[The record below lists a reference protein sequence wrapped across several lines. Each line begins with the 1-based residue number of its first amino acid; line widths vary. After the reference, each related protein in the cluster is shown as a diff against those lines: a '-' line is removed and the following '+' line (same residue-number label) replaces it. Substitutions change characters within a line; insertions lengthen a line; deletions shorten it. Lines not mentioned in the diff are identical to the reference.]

1 MQLGPLHP
9 LPSQLHN
16 PFVFRWTP
24 RVPKF
29 NAIHWDQ
36 FLHVPWSPSNISWS
50 DFTQTPCSDVESPSG
65 ENLERDDLNGLNS
78 LLSPAVLSSD
88 YARTRRPQQAYVD
101 VPEQSHILNIILHV
115 AYGLSVDPYAPTF
128 EMLSQALD
136 RLPIYG
142 IEPKIATTSLSAFHS
157 TLMTHAPTTP
167 IELYILASKHDCFD
181 LAASVSPF
189 LLSYRV
195 ENMTDTTAKSIGPV
209 YLARLFSLQRKR
221 LAALGEIM
229 STQPHSHLPTRM
241 CNVKGERMVAR
252 AWTLASAYLL
262 WEGRPDITPSQ
273 VDSALRSLPA
283 HASCPLCKQGLN
295 DRIDIVVNNWKETIV
310 SRGIPKTV
318 LFSFLGLVW
327 TSHTDTL
334 VETLWFLG
342 LSTD

>member
-1 MQLGPLHP
+1 MDT
-9 LPSQLHN
+9 S
-16 PFVFRWTP
+16 
-24 RVPKF
+24 VPKF

-36 FLHVPWSPSNISWS
+36 FLHVPWSPSNISRS
-50 DFTQTPCSDVESPSG
+50 DFTQSLSG
-65 ENLERDDLNGLNS
+65 ENLERDDLGSRPGTATSTTFHPGANTYHLPPDIVLVSLDLVCFHVHAELLLIVSQNGLNF

-128 EMLSQALD
+128 EMLSQALN

-167 IELYILASKHDCFD
+167 IELYILASKHDCLD

-189 LLSYRV
+189 LFSYRV

-221 LAALGEIM
+221 LAALGEILR
-229 STQPHSHLPTRM
+229 PAKLILPFGHFRPM
-241 CNVKGERMVAR
+241 HHV
-252 AWTLASAYLL
+252 LSASK
-262 WEGRPDITPSQ
+262 
-273 VDSALRSLPA
+273 V
-283 HASCPLCKQGLN
+283 
-295 DRIDIVVNNWKETIV
+295 
-310 SRGIPKTV
+310 
-318 LFSFLGLVW
+318 
-327 TSHTDTL
+327 
-334 VETLWFLG
+334 
-342 LSTD
+342 